1 MSHWTSRSSLAS
13 DGPVPENSATPPP
26 PKLTVPDVLALVH
39 RHEPLVMLTAYDA
52 PSARLADLAGVD
64 IVLVGDSAGTTV
76 LGGTSTV
83 PVTLEEMIIF
93 TRAVSRGVSRALVVT
108 DMPFGS
114 YQISEERALESAI
127 RCVKEGGADAV
138 KLEGAG
144 RTLTRISGIREAG
157 IAVMGHI
164 GLTPQSATVLG
175 GYKAQGRTAAAAQ
188 RLIDEARALERAGCF
203 SIVLEAIPAP
213 VAARITEAV
222 SIPTIGIGAGASC
235 SGQVLV
241 WHDLL
246 GLLPG
251 PSPRFVRRYADLS
264 TTIRDAIEAFAA
276 DVRSGRFPADEHTY
290 GMPQAERD
298 LFEDLS
304 GAPKLKT

>member
-1 MSHWTSRSSLAS
+1 VAEIPSL
-13 DGPVPENSATPPP
+13 PPAP
-26 PKLTVPDVLALVH
+26 AKLTVPDVLAIA
-39 RHEPLVMLTAYDA
+39 RRPERLVMLTAYDA
-52 PSARLADLAGVD
+52 PSARLADLSGVD

-76 LGGTSTV
+76 LGGSSTV
-83 PVTLEEMIIF
+83 PVTLDEMVVF
-93 TRAVSRGVSRALVVT
+93 TRAVARGVSRALVVT

-114 YQISEERALESAI
+114 YQVSEERAIESAI

-188 RLIDEARALERAGCF
+188 RLIEEARALERAGCF

-213 VAARITEAV
+213 VAARITDAV
-222 SIPTIGIGAGASC
+222 GIPTIGIGAGASC
-235 SGQVLV
+235 AGQVLV

-251 PSPRFVRRYADLS
+251 PSPRFVKQYADLS
-264 TTIRDAIEAFAA
+264 TTIRGAIEAYAA
-276 DVRSGRFPADEHTY
+276 DVRSGRFPSDEHTY

-298 LFEDLS
+298 LFEDRS
-304 GAPKLKT
+304 KARKVKT